1 MLLTSIQQYF
11 NERNEDEFYSEKT
24 IFLSQ
29 FYSSKANQNGKKKIS
44 ISPSPLK
51 HLFPT
56 LENIYEKKTNHD
68 PEVVFEDPTL
78 ALEPVL
84 KEIHTKS
91 LTSSV
96 LFSFPKTNLLGCF
109 KKRSES

>member
-1 MLLTSIQQYF
+1 MKMNFIPKKLF
-11 NERNEDEFYSEKT
+11 FYLSFIPPKQIKT
-24 IFLSQ
+24 
-29 FYSSKANQNGKKKIS
+29 GKKKIS